1 MFCFVWFVFFSCD
14 WTLGVSVLLFWYVKD
29 ELLLSSSSFEQRLY
43 IVDNSGADAS
53 DDVVVKSVCVQFGNE
68 TLTTS
73 FQPND
78 DDDDATTTPTTSSA
92 ESTTTTAKP
101 LGVVSVSVRF
111 VWSIC
116 VFVWCWFACRGWLRC
131 AAESCRLLSNSTIT
145 VRLFVFVRFVV
156 FVEIESLR
164 IARRIGDSRIGGGL

>member
-1 MFCFVWFVFFSCD
+1 MTSP
-14 WTLGVSVLLFWYVKD
+14 
-29 ELLLSSSSFEQRLY
+29 SFEQRLY

-53 DDVVVKSVCVQFGNE
+53 EDVVVRSVRVRFGNE

-78 DDDDATTTPTTSSA
+78 IDDATTPTAAAAA

-111 VWSIC
+111 VRQSAFYLVLIS
-116 VFVWCWFACRGWLRC
+116 V
-131 AAESCRLLSNSTIT
+131 
-145 VRLFVFVRFVV
+145 
-156 FVEIESLR
+156 
-164 IARRIGDSRIGGGL
+164 

>member
-1 MFCFVWFVFFSCD
+1 MTSP
-14 WTLGVSVLLFWYVKD
+14 
-29 ELLLSSSSFEQRLY
+29 SFEQRLY

-53 DDVVVKSVCVQFGNE
+53 EDVVVRSVRVRFGNE

-78 DDDDATTTPTTSSA
+78 IDDATTPTAAAAAA

-111 VWSIC
+111 VRQSAFYLVLIR
-116 VFVWCWFACRGWLRC
+116 V
-131 AAESCRLLSNSTIT
+131 
-145 VRLFVFVRFVV
+145 
-156 FVEIESLR
+156 
-164 IARRIGDSRIGGGL
+164 